1 MNFRSPATR
10 EASGSRMTASSMYS
24 LPGPWH
30 FSHWTPSSSR
40 KPASRSHFSVSAAV
54 AWQPRQIGAF
64 CGSSGMPLRRA
75 ICRASGV
82 ASEAHAFEW
91 ALRSHRLYWLPAAL
105 PSWHCAHA
113 RAPT

>member
-1 MNFRSPATR
+1 
-10 EASGSRMTASSMYS
+10 MYS

-30 FSHWTPSSSR
+30 FSHCTPSSRR
-40 KPASRSHFSVSAAV
+40 KPGSRSHFSESAAV

-64 CGSSGMPLRRA
+64 SGSSVMPESRA
-75 ICRASGV
+75 ITFASGV
-82 ASEAHAFEW
+82 ASEAHAFEC
-91 ALRSHRLYWLPAAL
+91 AVLSHRLYWLPAEW